1 MGEMA
6 DNDFFDKL
14 NELKL
19 DGYIELPKKKENK
32 TCPLCNGAR
41 GFWIFNKHSQDTW
54 KPCKCYYEAMRKRK
68 LEFADIPVK
77 YKDDTFDTYR
87 IEVYENKE
95 PMRKLKELCKSY
107 VEQFD
112 SIDKGLYIYG
122 FTKGSGKTKMA
133 CTIGN
138 ELMKR
143 GHDVKFAT
151 MGTILDKIKS
161 TYNKESDYTEDRLM
175 DELKTV
181 EVLIIDDLGM
191 ENASK
196 WANDKVYEI
205 INYRYNAKKKTIY
218 TSNISLKDMDYD
230 DRIVSRISGDTLPI
244 GWSNESVRDIEK
256 KENSD
261 LLKKMYRESCGL

>member
-1 MGEMA
+1 
-6 DNDFFDKL
+6 
-14 NELKL
+14 
-19 DGYIELPKKKENK
+19 
-32 TCPLCNGAR
+32 
-41 GFWIFNKHSQDTW
+41 
-54 KPCKCYYEAMRKRK
+54 
-68 LEFADIPVK
+68 
-77 YKDDTFDTYR
+77 
-87 IEVYENKE
+87 
-95 PMRKLKELCKSY
+95 
-107 VEQFD
+107 
-112 SIDKGLYIYG
+112 
-122 FTKGSGKTKMA
+122 
-133 CTIGN
+133 
-138 ELMKR
+138 MKR

-161 TYNKESDYTEDRLM
+161 TYNKESHYTEDRLM

-244 GWSNESVRDIEK
+244 GWSNESIRDIEK

-261 LLKKMYRESCGL
+261 LLKKMYREI